1 MELKIEARTRDLTG
15 KRGARKTRALGD
27 VPAVLYGLGSESR
40 NLAVKKGDLWDAI
53 QGEAGLN
60 VLIDLWVV
68 DGKEKDSQLV
78 MIKELQKHP
87 VREEILHVD
96 FLMVARDETIRM
108 QVPVVIL
115 GEEES
120 VGLKNGGTLQHNL
133 WDVEVE
139 CLPTSIPEGL
149 SLDISGLDIGD
160 SLRVSDLD
168 VPGEVEI
175 LVGSEDVVVNIL
187 APRVITEEV
196 EEEVGEELLEG
207 EEEIEEGMAPAEEA
221 AEEGAPQPGD
231 EQG

>member
-1 MELKIEARTRDLTG
+1 LELKIEARTRDLTG
-15 KRGARKTRALGD
+15 KRGARATRAEGD

-68 DGKEKDSQLV
+68 GGKEKDNHLV

-87 VREEILHVD
+87 FREELLHVD
-96 FLMVARDETIRM
+96 FLMVARDEMIRM
-108 QVPVVIL
+108 QVPVVIV

-120 VGLKNGGTLQHNL
+120 AGLKNGGTLQHNL

-139 CLPTSIPEGL
+139 CLPTGIPEGL

-160 SLRVSDLD
+160 SLRVSDLV

-175 LVGSEDVVVNIL
+175 LVGQEDVVVNIL

-196 EEEVGEELLEG
+196 EEEEELLEG
-207 EEEIEEGMAPAEEA
+207 EEEGEEGMAPGEEE

-231 EQG
+231 EEG

>member
-15 KRGARKTRALGD
+15 KRGARRTRAQGD
-27 VPAVLYGLGSESR
+27 VPAVLYGLGNESR

-68 DGKEKDSQLV
+68 DGKEKDNQLV

-87 VREEILHVD
+87 IREEILHVD
-96 FLMVARDETIRM
+96 FLMVARDEKIRM
-108 QVPVVIL
+108 QVPIVIT
-115 GEEES
+115 GEEASE
-120 VGLKNGGTLQHNL
+120 GLKNGGTLQHNL

-139 CLPTSIPEGL
+139 CLPTRIPEGL

-175 LVGSEDVVVNIL
+175 LAGSDDVVVNIL

-196 EEEVGEELLEG
+196 EEEEELLEG

-221 AEEGAPQPGD
+221 AKEGAPQPGS
-231 EQG
+231 EER

>member
-1 MELKIEARTRDLTG
+1 
-15 KRGARKTRALGD
+15 
-27 VPAVLYGLGSESR
+27 
-40 NLAVKKGDLWDAI
+40 
-53 QGEAGLN
+53 
-60 VLIDLWVV
+60 
-68 DGKEKDSQLV
+68 
-78 MIKELQKHP
+78 
-87 VREEILHVD
+87 
-96 FLMVARDETIRM
+96 MVARDEKISM
-108 QVPVVIL
+108 QVPVVII

-139 CLPTSIPEGL
+139 CIPTRIPEGL

-196 EEEVGEELLEG
+196 EEEKELLEG
-207 EEEIEEGMAPAEEA
+207 EEESEEGMAPAEEA
-221 AEEGAPQPGD
+221 AEEGAPQPGG
-231 EQG
+231 EER

>member
-15 KRGARKTRALGD
+15 KRGARKTRVQGD

-53 QGEAGLN
+53 RGEAGLN
-60 VLIDLWVV
+60 VLIDLWVM
-68 DGKEKDSQLV
+68 DGKEKTSHLV

-96 FLMVARDETIRM
+96 FLMVARDERIRM
-108 QVPVVIL
+108 RVPVVIA

-120 VGLKNGGTLQHNL
+120 AGLKNGGTLQHNL

-160 SLRVSDLD
+160 SLRVSDLV

-187 APRVITEEV
+187 APRVVEEKV
-196 EEEVGEELLEG
+196 EEEEELLEG
-207 EEEIEEGMAPAEEA
+207 EEEIEEEMAPAEEA
-221 AEEGAPQPGD
+221 AEEGAPKPEDRKG
-231 EQG
+231 

>member
-15 KRGARKTRALGD
+15 KRGARRTRAQGD
-27 VPAVLYGLGSESR
+27 VPAVLYGLGNESR

-68 DGKEKDSQLV
+68 DGKEKDNQLV

-87 VREEILHVD
+87 LREEILHVD
-96 FLMVARDETIRM
+96 FLMVARDEKISM
-108 QVPVVIL
+108 QVPVVII

-139 CLPTSIPEGL
+139 CIPTRIPEGL

-196 EEEVGEELLEG
+196 EEEKELLEG

-221 AEEGAPQPGD
+221 AEEGAPQPGG
-231 EQG
+231 EER

>member
-15 KRGARKTRALGD
+15 KRGARRTRAQGD
-27 VPAVLYGLGSESR
+27 VPAVLYGLGNESR
-40 NLAVKKGDLWDAI
+40 NLAVKTGDLWDAI

-60 VLIDLWVV
+60 ILIDLWVV
-68 DGKEKDSQLV
+68 DGKEKDNQLV

-87 VREEILHVD
+87 IREEILHVD
-96 FLMVARDETIRM
+96 FLMVARDEKIRM
-108 QVPVVIL
+108 QVPVVIT

-120 VGLKNGGTLQHNL
+120 EGLKNGGTLQHNL

-139 CLPTSIPEGL
+139 CLPTRIPEGL

-196 EEEVGEELLEG
+196 EEEEELLEG

-221 AEEGAPQPGD
+221 AEEDSPQPGD
-231 EQG
+231 EER